1 MKVQTLIE
9 LLKTV
14 SPSADIYVWHDGDC
28 HEIQEGF
35 DCLDI
40 SANGLNVQ
48 INVKNSHDYQ

>member
-14 SPSADIYVWHDGDC
+14 SPSADVYVWHDGDC